1 MTSRTTSQDELE
13 ELRQAFESL
22 RADVAALNDRLQQV
36 LQSRPA
42 ESAEAETGSG
52 GEDVAPDLE
61 ALRRKAEELR
71 QSGEAAARELAR
83 EVEAHPL
90 LSVGVAF
97 GVGYLLARISGAF
110 R

>member
-1 MTSRTTSQDELE
+1 MSTRTTSQDELD

-22 RADVAALNDRLQQV
+22 RADVAALNDSLQQV
-36 LQSRPA
+36 LQSRTN
-42 ESAEAETGSG
+42 EAGETGNE
-52 GEDVAPDLE
+52 GEAVSDLE
-61 ALRRKAEELR
+61 ALRRKVEELR
-71 QSGEAAARELAR
+71 DSSETAARELAQ

-97 GVGYLLARISGAF
+97 GIGYLLARITGAF